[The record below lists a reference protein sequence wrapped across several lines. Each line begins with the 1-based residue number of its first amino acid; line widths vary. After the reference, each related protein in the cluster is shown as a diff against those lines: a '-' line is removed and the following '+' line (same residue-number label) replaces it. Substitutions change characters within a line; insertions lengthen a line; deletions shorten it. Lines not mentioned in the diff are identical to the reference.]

1 MTTKTQLRKRKHQT
15 TSAVKVAYK
24 SNKHR
29 WTAPKLNTDE
39 GDE

>member
-1 MTTKTQLRKRKHQT
+1 MTQTKEKRERKRTRT
-15 TSAVKVAYK
+15 TAIKVAYK

-29 WTAPKLNTDE
+29 WTGKLNTDE